1 MIAGSAP
8 GARKLYTCANH
19 CHRRMTSCAT
29 GVTNW
34 FLIIAIVLTTVTSR
48 CCEGAQYVAPGDCTW
63 NHIPQSSFDVSLKCQ
78 LRTITPSGLNFS
90 LIQTEHT
97 ISLEI
102 TCDDVPLS
110 ESRLEN
116 GSLSHLRFLKAL
128 SVENCKLQQLTGG
141 ALHGLQQ
148 LRNLSVRT
156 HNNDWGAHSLALTH
170 ESLSSLKHLEKLDLG
185 FNYIAQLPQDLF
197 CPLASLKHL
206 NLTHNRLSDF
216 GSFGLIDPATGQLC
230 LQELQRLDLSYNH
243 IQVLSETGVASLKS
257 LQALYLQNNRISEL
271 AELSFSAL
279 KKLHKIDLSNNL
291 LQTIPSRTFRESE
304 ELKELH
310 LQNNSLTVLPAGLFS
325 GLSKLLILDLSHNLI
340 GSEWIFPETFADL
353 IRVVVLNLG
362 HNRVKHVNGSTFQNQ
377 YSLQIL
383 YLNHNEIDHIGDNS
397 FASLYNLHTL
407 VLTGNRLK
415 NVNAFT
421 FNGLYVLSDLSL
433 ADNELSKLD
442 DNAFRNCSNLQNL
455 HLNGN
460 LLSEVPVAI
469 QALRSLRSLHLSD
482 NGIKVIKNSS
492 FGGGHQHLMVLKL
505 SGNELTNLTRGTLK
519 ELPALQRLDLSWN
532 RINALDHGVFDDAPT
547 LRQISLENNFLS
559 DINGLFMNLNNMEYL
574 NVSHNRITWFDYAL
588 IPRSLERLDIHHNE
602 IETLG
607 NYFELESALQLEE
620 FDVSHNLLKEIS
632 GSAIPN
638 RIKRINLSD
647 NRIRVVHQ
655 FTFMAKHN
663 ISFVDLRNNSL
674 QTLDINSFR
683 LKAITVNKQSPE
695 FYVSSNPY
703 YCDCTME
710 WLQRINSLDTST
722 RQYPRIVD
730 LEQVM
735 CSLPFVR
742 HNQLVPLTKANSSNF
757 LCKYKSHCFAL
768 CHCCDF
774 DACDCEMMCPEN
786 CTCYYDQTWNTN
798 VVDCSTKQYQ
808 AIPARIPMDVTALY
822 LDGNDI
828 YTLTSHTFIGR
839 KNMKQLY
846 LNNSNIHQ
854 ISNRTFN
861 GLVYLEVLHL
871 EYNQLQVLHGFE
883 FDSLHYLKELH
894 LHHNR
899 IHSINNNTFI
909 HLKSLQV
916 LHLEYNSIVEFQMWT
931 FNHNTKL
938 AAVYLSNNLWSCRC
952 EFMDEFQ
959 EWSRVYAPVVHDA
972 HHIRCFVNSTYV
984 GAYIAEFN
992 TTLCVTNSMNGT
1004 AVVPNRTTGQIVS
1017 FLPNAFLRD
1026 YLILILLALCLVLV
1040 VCLLMVVLCVY
1051 RKELKVWL
1059 YSKYGVRLF
1068 HSRRYAGPETE
1079 KLFDSFVSYCK
1090 KDEAFIAQILAPELE
1105 CGHPPYRLCLR
1116 YRDLPMSG
1124 YVAEAITEAIE
1135 CSHRTIILLSEHFLK
1150 SEWCRFELKAAH
1162 QESQCNKN
1170 HRLVVVLLDKNN
1182 LTELDADTRMCLR
1195 SVPVI
1200 HWGDRR
1206 FWEKLRYAMPPGRG
1220 QLKPMNCP
1228 DVRASLEFKRAV
1240 NNMKAV

>member
-1 MIAGSAP
+1 
-8 GARKLYTCANH
+8 
-19 CHRRMTSCAT
+19 MTSIKT
-29 GVTNW
+29 IMIWLLLSTVFMIVSVTN
-34 FLIIAIVLTTVTSR
+34 
-48 CCEGAQYVAPGDCTW
+48 GAQYVAPGDCTW
-63 NHIPQSSFDVSLKCQ
+63 NHIPQSSFDVLLKCQ
-78 LRTITPSGLNFS
+78 LRTINPSGLNFS

-97 ISLEI
+97 ISL
-102 TCDDVPLS
+102 TVVCDESLF

-116 GSLSHLRFLKAL
+116 GSLSHLRFLKSL
-128 SVENCKLQQLTGG
+128 DIENCKLKQLSGG
-141 ALHGLQQ
+141 ALTGLQQ
-148 LRNLSVRT
+148 LRNLTVRT
-156 HNNDWGAHSLALTH
+156 HNNNLGSQSLALTH

-185 FNYIAQLPQDLF
+185 FNYIGQLPQDLF
-197 CPLASLKHL
+197 CPLASLKTL
-206 NLTHNRLSDF
+206 NLTQNRLSGF

-230 LQELQRLDLSYNH
+230 LQELQRLDLSHNH
-243 IQVLSETGVASLKS
+243 ISFLSETGVASLRN
-257 LQALYLQNNRISEL
+257 LQALYLQNNRIAEL

-279 KKLHKIDLSNNL
+279 KKLHIIDLSNNL
-291 LQTIPSRTFRESE
+291 LQTIPSRSFRESE

-310 LQNNSLTVLPAGLFS
+310 LQNNSLTVLPAGIFS

-362 HNRVKHVNGSTFQNQ
+362 FNRLKSINASTFQNQ

-383 YLNHNEIDHIGDNS
+383 YLNNNEIEQIGDNS

-407 VLTGNRLK
+407 ILKGNRLK
-415 NVNAFT
+415 NVYSFT
-421 FNGLYVLSDLSL
+421 FNGLYVLSQLSL
-433 ADNELSKLD
+433 AENEISRVD
-442 DNAFRNCSNLQNL
+442 DNAFRNSSNLQSL

-460 LLSEVPVAI
+460 LLSEVPIAVS
-469 QALRSLRSLHLSD
+469 ALRSLKSLYLSD
-482 NGIKVIKNSS
+482 NDIKVIKNSS
-492 FGGGHQHLMVLKL
+492 FVGLNNLSELKL
-505 SGNELTNLTRGTLK
+505 SGNELANLTRGTLK
-519 ELPALQRLDLSWN
+519 ELQSLYELDLSWN
-532 RINALDHGVFDDAPT
+532 RINGLDHGVFDDAPT
-547 LRQISLENNFLS
+547 LKTIQLDNNFLS
-559 DINGLFMNLNNMEYL
+559 DINGLFMNLNNLHYL
-574 NVSHNRITWFDYAL
+574 NVSNNKITWFDYAL
-588 IPRSLERLDIHHNE
+588 IPRSLNKLDIHHNE

-607 NYFELESALQLEE
+607 NYFELESALQLED
-620 FDVSHNLLKEIS
+620 FDVSHNLIKEIS

-638 RIKRINLSD
+638 RIERINLSD
-647 NRIRVVHQ
+647 NKIRVVHQ

-663 ISFVDLRNNSL
+663 ITFVDLRNNTL
-674 QTLDINSFR
+674 QTLDINAFR
-683 LKAITVNKQSPE
+683 LKALTANRQSPE

-735 CSLPFVR
+735 CQLPFVR

-798 VVDCSTKQYQ
+798 VVDCSTKSYN
-808 AIPARIPMDVTALY
+808 AIPSRIPMDVTALY

-828 YTLTSHTFIGR
+828 FTLTSHTFIGR

-846 LNNSNIHQ
+846 LNNSNIHN

-871 EYNQLQVLHGFE
+871 EYNQLTILHGYE
-883 FDSLHYLKELH
+883 FDSLHYLKELY

-899 IHSINNNTFI
+899 LHTINNNTFI

-916 LHLEYNSIVEFQMWT
+916 LHLEYNSIVEFQVFT
-931 FNHNTKL
+931 LSAYNTRL
-938 AAVYLSNNLWSCRC
+938 SALYLSNNLWSCKC
-952 EFMDEFQ
+952 AFMDDFV
-959 EWSRVYAPVVHDA
+959 EWARVSAPHLPDA
-972 HHIRCFVNSTYV
+972 HQIRCYYNSTHV
-984 GAYIAEFN
+984 GPYISQFNSTTCANNALGAIGIGMIGGTDDTKVNQQSNNNLVSLLPPNQFIRDNIIYIA
-992 TTLCVTNSMNGT
+992 
-1004 AVVPNRTTGQIVS
+1004 IV
-1017 FLPNAFLRD
+1017 FCL
-1026 YLILILLALCLVLV
+1026 LIL
-1040 VCLLMVVLCVY
+1040 VCLMIVLLCVY
-1051 RKELKVWL
+1051 RKELKVWM

-1068 HSRRYAGPETE
+1068 QRSRYTPETE

-1162 QESQCNKN
+1162 QETQCNKN
-1170 HRLVVVLLDKNN
+1170 HKLVVVLLDKNN
-1182 LTELDADTRMCLR
+1182 LSELDADTRMCLR

-1206 FWEKLRYAMPPGRG
+1206 FWEKLRYAMPPARG
-1220 QLKPMNCP
+1220 QLNKPMNCP

-1240 NNMKAV
+1240 NNMGKAV